1 MVVGAMMGGVE
12 KTRTALSGSIN
23 TVMESRVGQMV
34 SSGVGL
40 VLNRSDDCVEQ
51 KLPLTETELGEC

>member
-40 VLNRSDDCVEQ
+40 VLNRSDDRVEQ